1 MWYAYLVKIIV
12 WTPETI
18 HVGTNTSNVW
28 NVKYV
33 KYIYIYIWK
42 YNIEKCEIIRYI
54 NLFSHTMITSESLF
68 ERKYYKLAFI

>member
-33 KYIYIYIWK
+33 KYIYIYMKIQYWKMWDYKIYKFILSYHDHIRVFIWTK
-42 YNIEKCEIIRYI
+42 V
-54 NLFSHTMITSESLF
+54 L
-68 ERKYYKLAFI
+68 